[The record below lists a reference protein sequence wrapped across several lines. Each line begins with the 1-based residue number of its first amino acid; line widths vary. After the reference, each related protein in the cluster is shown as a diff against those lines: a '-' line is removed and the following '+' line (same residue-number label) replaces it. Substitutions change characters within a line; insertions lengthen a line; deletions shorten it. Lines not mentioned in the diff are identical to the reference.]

1 MKSEDMNNK
10 TLMDYFGEKSAEFDS
25 SGGVSPEEMVQL
37 EQILMG
43 LVDPG
48 KKLKVAGTA
57 VKRSGK
63 TLMRI
68 FDELIG
74 RGAKQADDLVAR
86 KPLDTSYITGKNP
99 NAVTMQDV
107 LKGNKKSLD
116 IPAFERQ
123 QLGLVKRTTVPASRK
138 KNVLSQDDL
147 FDANL
152 KKNQSAIA
160 KLLLNRDTKTI
171 GEIFDVSKRGTEYFP
186 SVIRQQGKA
195 GPGIPSDR
203 AASDIMK
210 VLESIAESFK

>member
-1 MKSEDMNNK
+1 MKNEDMNNK

-25 SGGVSPEEMVQL
+25 SGGLSPEEMVQL

-43 LVDPG
+43 LVDPV

-86 KPLDTSYITGKNP
+86 KPLDVSYITGKNP

-123 QLGLVKRTTVPASRK
+123 QLGLVKRVSSGKAPGKLSEEELLVNSIK
-138 KNVLSQDDL
+138 KNE
-147 FDANL
+147 A
-152 KKNQSAIA
+152 AIA
-160 KLLLNRDTKTI
+160 KLLLNKDSRTVGD
-171 GEIFDVSKRGTEYFP
+171 IFDVSKRGTEYFP
-186 SVIRQQGKA
+186 ALIRQQGKA
-195 GPGIPSDR
+195 GPGIPSNR
-203 AASDIMK
+203 PTSDIMK

>member
-1 MKSEDMNNK
+1 MKNEYMNNK
-10 TLMDYFGEKSAEFDS
+10 TLMDYFGEKSADFDS
-25 SGGVSPEEMVQL
+25 SGGLSPEEMVQL

-63 TLMRI
+63 TIMRI

-86 KPLDTSYITGKNP
+86 KPLDVSYITGKNP
-99 NAVTMQDV
+99 NAVSMQDV
-107 LKGNKKSLD
+107 LKGNKKDLD

-123 QLGLVKRTTVPASRK
+123 QLGFVKRVFSNLRQRK
-138 KNVLSQDDL
+138 PYEVKNYSEAFPPMPLRLKYKAQDMGIKD
-147 FDANL
+147 
-152 KKNQSAIA
+152 
-160 KLLLNRDTKTI
+160 KLLPTL
-171 GEIFDVSKRGTEYFP
+171 
-186 SVIRQQGKA
+186 IRQQGKA
-195 GPGIPSDR
+195 GPGIPSNR
-203 AASDIMK
+203 PTSDIMK

>member
-1 MKSEDMNNK
+1 MDNNK

-25 SGGVSPEEMVQL
+25 SGRMSSEEM

-43 LVDPG
+43 LIDPG
-48 KKLKVAGTA
+48 KKLKLVGTA
-57 VKRSGK
+57 ARRSGK
-63 TLMRI
+63 TLLKI

-74 RGAKQADDLVAR
+74 RGPKQADDLVAR
-86 KPLDTSYITGKNP
+86 KPIDTSYITGKNP

-160 KLLLNRDTKTI
+160 KLLLNRDTRTM
-171 GEIFDVSKRGTEYFP
+171 GEIFDVSKRGTEYLP
-186 SVIRQQGKA
+186 ALIRQQGKA
-195 GPGIPSDR
+195 GPGIPGNR

-210 VLESIAESFK
+210 ILETIAENLK